1 MLEMNN
7 VEKAIIELLKKGYSQ
22 NEIAENFKE
31 TKNFSIY
38 SKSSIEKIIHS
49 LKKRYQVKTMFQL
62 GILVG
67 SGIPS
72 DSVFNIKS

>member
-1 MLEMNN
+1 MND

-38 SKSSIEKIIHS
+38 TKSSIEKIIHS
-49 LKKRYQVKTMFQL
+49 LKKRHQVKTIFQL
-62 GILVG
+62 GMVVDKFCTENA
-67 SGIPS
+67 S
-72 DSVFNIKS
+72 KS

>member
-1 MLEMNN
+1 MND

-49 LKKRYQVKTMFQL
+49 LKKRHQVKTIFQL
-62 GILVG
+62 GLVVDKFCTENA
-67 SGIPS
+67 S
-72 DSVFNIKS
+72 KS

>member
-1 MLEMNN
+1 MND

-22 NEIAENFKE
+22 NEIAENFKK

-49 LKKRYQVKTMFQL
+49 LKKRHQVKTIFQL
-62 GILVG
+62 GMVVDKFCTENA
-67 SGIPS
+67 S
-72 DSVFNIKS
+72 KS

>member
-1 MLEMNN
+1 MLEMND

-49 LKKRYQVKTMFQL
+49 LKKRHQVKTIFQL
-62 GILVG
+62 GMVVDKFCTENA
-67 SGIPS
+67 S
-72 DSVFNIKS
+72 KS

>member
-1 MLEMNN
+1 MND

-49 LKKRYQVKTMFQL
+49 LKKRHQVKTMFQL
-62 GILVG
+62 GMVVERFCTENA
-67 SGIPS
+67 S
-72 DSVFNIKS
+72 KS

>member
-1 MLEMNN
+1 MNDG
-7 VEKAIIELLKKGYSQ
+7 EKAIIELLKKGYSQ

-49 LKKRYQVKTMFQL
+49 LKKRHQVKTIFQL
-62 GILVG
+62 GMVVDKFCTENA
-67 SGIPS
+67 S
-72 DSVFNIKS
+72 KS

>member
-1 MLEMNN
+1 MND

-22 NEIAENFKE
+22 KEIAENFKE

-49 LKKRYQVKTMFQL
+49 LKKRHQVKTIFQL
-62 GILVG
+62 GMVVDKFCTENA
-67 SGIPS
+67 S
-72 DSVFNIKS
+72 KS

>member
-1 MLEMNN
+1 MNN

-31 TKNFSIY
+31 TKKFSIY

-62 GILVG
+62 GMVLERLEVQ
-67 SGIPS
+67 
-72 DSVFNIKS
+72 

>member
-1 MLEMNN
+1 MLEMND

-49 LKKRYQVKTMFQL
+49 LKKRHQVKTMFQL
-62 GILVG
+62 GMVVDKFCTENA
-67 SGIPS
+67 S
-72 DSVFNIKS
+72 KS

>member
-1 MLEMNN
+1 MNN

-49 LKKRYQVKTMFQL
+49 LKKRHQVKTMFQL
-62 GILVG
+62 GMVVDKFCTENA
-67 SGIPS
+67 S
-72 DSVFNIKS
+72 KS

>member
-1 MLEMNN
+1 MNN

-49 LKKRYQVKTMFQL
+49 LKKRHQVKTIFQL
-62 GILVG
+62 GMVVDKFCTENA
-67 SGIPS
+67 S
-72 DSVFNIKS
+72 KS

>member
-22 NEIAENFKE
+22 SEIAENFKK

-49 LKKRYQVKTMFQL
+49 LKKRHQVKTMFQL
-62 GILVG
+62 GMVVDKFCTENA
-67 SGIPS
+67 S
-72 DSVFNIKS
+72 KS

>member
-1 MLEMNN
+1 MND

-49 LKKRYQVKTMFQL
+49 LKKRHQVKTMFQL
-62 GILVG
+62 GMVVDKFCTENA
-67 SGIPS
+67 S
-72 DSVFNIKS
+72 KS

>member
-31 TKNFSIY
+31 TKKFSIY

-62 GILVG
+62 GMVLERLEVQ
-67 SGIPS
+67 
-72 DSVFNIKS
+72 

>member
-1 MLEMNN
+1 MND

-49 LKKRYQVKTMFQL
+49 LKKRHQVKTIFQL
-62 GILVG
+62 GMVVDKFCTENA
-67 SGIPS
+67 S
-72 DSVFNIKS
+72 KS

>member
-1 MLEMNN
+1 MLEMND

-22 NEIAENFKE
+22 NEIAENFKK

-62 GILVG
+62 GMVVDRIE
-67 SGIPS
+67 
-72 DSVFNIKS
+72 NINCNL

>member
-1 MLEMNN
+1 MNN

-22 NEIAENFKE
+22 NEIAENFKK

-62 GILVG
+62 GMVVDKFCTENA
-67 SGIPS
+67 S
-72 DSVFNIKS
+72 KS

>member
-1 MLEMNN
+1 MND

-22 NEIAENFKE
+22 KEIAENFKE

-49 LKKRYQVKTMFQL
+49 LKKRHQVKTMFQL
-62 GILVG
+62 GMVVDKFCTENA
-67 SGIPS
+67 S
-72 DSVFNIKS
+72 KS

>member
-49 LKKRYQVKTMFQL
+49 LKKRHQVKTIFQL
-62 GILVG
+62 GMVVDKFCTENA
-67 SGIPS
+67 S
-72 DSVFNIKS
+72 KS

>member
-1 MLEMNN
+1 MNT

-49 LKKRYQVKTMFQL
+49 LKKRHQVKTMFQL
-62 GILVG
+62 GMVVDKFCTENA
-67 SGIPS
+67 S
-72 DSVFNIKS
+72 KS

>member
-1 MLEMNN
+1 MNN

-22 NEIAENFKE
+22 NEIAENFKK

-49 LKKRYQVKTMFQL
+49 LKKRRQVKTIFQL
-62 GILVG
+62 GMVVDKFCTENA
-67 SGIPS
+67 S
-72 DSVFNIKS
+72 KS

>member
-1 MLEMNN
+1 MDN

-49 LKKRYQVKTMFQL
+49 LKKRHQVKTIFQL
-62 GILVG
+62 GMVVDKFCTENA
-67 SGIPS
+67 S
-72 DSVFNIKS
+72 KS